1 MEPSRKA
8 ALWVLWQVSR
18 AIAGVSLASAGW
30 PMNRKVC
37 WMRCSEMTLRKG
49 DCSSCTVSPWR
60 SVPSKTTSPVVF
72 VKSA

>member
-1 MEPSRKA
+1 
-8 ALWVLWQVSR
+8 
-18 AIAGVSLASAGW
+18 
-30 PMNRKVC
+30 MNRKVC